1 MQARGRVME
10 MLEKIIRERRNEINS
25 HNNHHEDFLQQLL
38 AVDNDTPQLTDAEI
52 KDNILTMIIAGQD
65 TTASA
70 LTWMVKYLGE
80 NQKVLDILI
89 VSSII
94 SFSCGMHFNIYL
106 SLKFVLKKILI
117 ILIAA
122 FQFQ

>member
-52 KDNILTMIIAGQD
+52 KDNILTMIIAG
-65 TTASA
+65 
-70 LTWMVKYLGE
+70 
-80 NQKVLDILI
+80 LI
-89 VSSII
+89 
-94 SFSCGMHFNIYL
+94 
-106 SLKFVLKKILI
+106 
-117 ILIAA
+117 
-122 FQFQ
+122 